1 MVCGYPNRSKV
12 LLNYRRNIPT
22 DRLSYTRNSTFRN
35 LSATQD
41 NKNIRSSVLLYMS
54 RNKQIMQQINEATN
68 HMEDDI
74 DVEINNHHNCPS
86 PIPKEFL
93 RSESSSA
100 AFSFNTIKQELQD
113 PITSQKV

>member
-1 MVCGYPNRSKV
+1 
-12 LLNYRRNIPT
+12 
-22 DRLSYTRNSTFRN
+22 
-35 LSATQD
+35 
-41 NKNIRSSVLLYMS
+41 
-54 RNKQIMQQINEATN
+54 
-68 HMEDDI
+68 MEDDI